1 MEKVKGNWG
10 EVFRSSMAEQG
21 ISQYRM
27 AKDLKI
33 PLSSIQ
39 SYCNGVTEPNISR
52 FCLIANYL
60 KITL

>member
-1 MEKVKGNWG
+1 MEKVQGNWG
-10 EVFRSSMAEQG
+10 AVFTSAMIEQG

-27 AKDLKI
+27 SKDLLI

-39 SYCNGVTEPNISR
+39 NYCNGVTEPSISR

>member
-1 MEKVKGNWG
+1 MEKVQGNWG
-10 EVFRSSMAEQG
+10 AVFTSAMAEQG

-27 AKDLKI
+27 AKDLSI

-39 SYCNGVTEPNISR
+39 NYCNGVTEPSISR
-52 FCLIANYL
+52 FCLIVEYL